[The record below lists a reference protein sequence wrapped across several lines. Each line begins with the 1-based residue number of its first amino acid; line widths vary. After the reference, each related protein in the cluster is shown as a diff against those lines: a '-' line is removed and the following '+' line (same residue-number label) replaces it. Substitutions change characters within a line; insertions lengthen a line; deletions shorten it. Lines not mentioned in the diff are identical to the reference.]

1 MVSGDISAAAAPR
14 PPGRP
19 RLYEPDAERDLILAS
34 ALDVLRRNRGEEAT
48 VANVLH
54 EAGLSTR
61 AFYRHFQTKEDV
73 MRALYERDARS
84 FGAHLKRRVDSARDP
99 DEALGVWVYEMLGL
113 AYDRRRAERVSA
125 LSSPMV
131 LRAVAGTGAQ
141 QLGSDLLEQP
151 LRSVLEQGM
160 AGVWFTTTRPDLDI
174 RTIRA
179 ITFEAINWV
188 RSGDIKLSRREAAD
202 YILGFSRA
210 GLGAPS

>member
-1 MVSGDISAAAAPR
+1 MVSGEIPGPAAPR
-14 PPGRP
+14 SPGRP
-19 RLYEPDAERDLILAS
+19 RLYEPDAERDLILAA

-48 VANVLH
+48 VADILQ

-73 MRALYERDARS
+73 IRALYERDARS
-84 FGAHLKRRVDSARDP
+84 FGAHLKRRVDAAGDP

-113 AYDRRRAERVSA
+113 AYDRRRAERVAA

-131 LRAVAGTGAQ
+131 IRMVAGTRAE

-151 LRSVLEQGM
+151 LRSVVD
-160 AGVWFTTTRPDLDI
+160 AGRSTGWFTTSRPDLDI

-179 ITFEAINWV
+179 ITLEAINWV
-188 RSGDIKLSRREAAD
+188 RTGEVKLTRREAVD
-202 YILGFSRA
+202 HVLRFSRA
-210 GLGAPS
+210 ALRTRS